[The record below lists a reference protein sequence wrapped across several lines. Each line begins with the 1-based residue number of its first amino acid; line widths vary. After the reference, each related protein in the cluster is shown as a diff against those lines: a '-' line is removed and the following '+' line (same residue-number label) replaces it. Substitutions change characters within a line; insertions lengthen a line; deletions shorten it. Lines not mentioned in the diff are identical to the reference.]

1 MSRMTGRTCYR
12 VTWLGRLVLQVEV
25 DVTGSPWV
33 SQMDIGLH
41 TSWRDARCEDF
52 NVFGN
57 WLFNKAPIPHP
68 GQKPHVPLTN
78 PPASPA
84 KETL

>member
-1 MSRMTGRTCYR
+1 MSPLTGRTRYR

-33 SQMDIGLH
+33 SQMDIGSH

-52 NVFGN
+52 NAFGR
-57 WLFNKAPIPHP
+57 LFARAPIPFP
-68 GQKPHVPLTN
+68 GQKPAPN